1 MQDEPPFEA
10 MPAPVHDQPPPVG
23 FLPQLQILAAICLLV
38 ATFLPWITWGL
49 RYQESAGLGV
59 NYSLWQA
66 LFNDVPGDLGAN
78 WMYGV
83 VAGTGLAAMGSIVE
97 AFRRPAGKWPRW
109 LAASGFALAAGA
121 SCFGIVSALG
131 QPATN
136 PNDPVGGAI
145 FGPAVGLWAGFLLAA
160 AGVALSV
167 VHLSSPA
174 NPEHVPE
181 PFAPSPWGP
190 LPGVVPP
197 GFHPALGPDWVDY
210 IERGEVPPGYVPPS
224 YGPPIYPTPGY
235 VAPAYTAPERPDPDW
250 PTSEFADFTSAA
262 SSAPGRL
269 VVAEAGRSTSY
280 IVKPGQRLLIGRDP
294 DAQIRVSD
302 PRVGAR
308 HATVERRED
317 GWAVQDVDAR
327 RPTRLIDPWGTNRP
341 VRGEIAVPA
350 GQLVMGGVTVTLFP
364 THG

>member
-1 MQDEPPFEA
+1 MQDEPPFEP
-10 MPAPVHDQPPPVG
+10 MPEPVRDQPPAPGSV
-23 FLPQLQILAAICLLV
+23 PQLQVLAAVCLL
-38 ATFLPWITWGL
+38 ATTFLPWITWGL
-49 RYQESAGLGV
+49 RFQQDAGLGV
-59 NYSLWQA
+59 DYSLWRA
-66 LFNDVPGDLGAN
+66 LLNDVAGDVGAT
-78 WMYGV
+78 WMYAV
-83 VAGTGLAAMGSIVE
+83 VGGTVMAAIGSAVE
-97 AFRRPAGKWPRW
+97 AVRRPTGVGSRW
-109 LAASGFALAAGA
+109 LAAGGFALAAVA
-121 SCFGIVSALG
+121 SGLGIVSALG
-131 QPATN
+131 QPTTS
-136 PNDPVGGAI
+136 PNDPAGGAI
-145 FGPAVGLWAGFLLAA
+145 FGPAIGLWTGLLLAG

-167 VHLSSPA
+167 VHLREPA
-174 NPEHVPE
+174 NPAHAPE

-224 YGPPIYPTPGY
+224 YGPPIFPTPGY
-235 VAPAYTAPERPDPDW
+235 VAPAYTAPDRPDPNW
-250 PTSEFADFTSAA
+250 PASEFADFSTEST
-262 SSAPGRL
+262 PGRL
-269 VVAEAGRSTSY
+269 VVAEAGRSTSF

-317 GWAVQDVDAR
+317 GWAVQDVDAT

-364 THG
+364 GKG